1 MVNATFDLNTFEYFL
16 LILVRVSTFIF
27 VAPFYGQRNMPNRI
41 KVGLSIFVSILV
53 FYGVSPTMASYTT
66 TLGYGLLVLI
76 EGITGLLM
84 GFMANIC
91 NSIITFAGNMI
102 DCQWLRNSILSFRP
116 RLQYLEICI
125 IISY

>member
-102 DCQWLRNSILSFRP
+102 NIQEATKEQSADIARLIMMAMTDDQW
-116 RLQYLEICI
+116 
-125 IISY
+125 

>member
-53 FYGVSPTMASYTT
+53 FYGVSPTTASYTT
-66 TLGYGLLVLI
+66 TLGYGFLVLI

-91 NSIITFAGNMI
+91 NSIITFAV
-102 DCQWLRNSILSFRP
+102 L
-116 RLQYLEICI
+116 
-125 IISY
+125 